1 MAPYID
7 FIIQFYHEIFVCSLY
22 NYLMFNLKYNF
33 LVIIQIIV
41 GILNSVLV
49 MKVFGVS
56 IYSDAYL
63 LAISIFSVFCLILLM
78 PIDQFMQF
86 YNELKVKSLKKSHD
100 FYNCALIF
108 SLFAGILFCL
118 FIHCGLDYII
128 KLFTLNLDIQRFEI
142 LKNLLTILTC
152 GLMFYPINGVN
163 ERLLNAEMRFSIPYM
178 LVIIPNLLVV
188 LVQILMI
195 FYHYTNIYYLAYAQ
209 ALGLFLVSLF
219 GSIYISKTLIR
230 FKFVGW
236 QDYMTR
242 FIKNS
247 MIMQFGNSFWSITIP
262 IIFNNFLVTFPQGY
276 VSYFYYARKILD
288 IANNFSIGPS
298 KNILRSKIS
307 KFVSKCDVD
316 SIKKVSKSFL
326 SWGGLVFLVTV
337 VIAYFVQGPIISL
350 ISGNKL
356 TKFDLKM
363 ISLLFLSL
371 SPWYFIIFLETPYV
385 CVNIQSK
392 KAKTV
397 LFINLSFLI
406 IFAFLLPL
414 FRNSL
419 GIYSLAVSLILA
431 QVTNLIS
438 HIHIANNIIDK
449 MDK

>member
-1 MAPYID
+1 
-7 FIIQFYHEIFVCSLY
+7 
-22 NYLMFNLKYNF
+22 MFNLKYNF

-41 GILNSVLV
+41 GILNSVLI
-49 MKVFGVS
+49 MRVFGVS
-56 IYSDAYL
+56 VYSDAYL

-86 YNELKVKSLKKSHD
+86 YNELKVTSLKKSHD

-108 SLFAGILFCL
+108 SLFAGIICCL
-118 FIHCGLDYII
+118 IFHLGLGLII
-128 KLFTLNLDIQRFEI
+128 KLFTLNIDSQRFEI
-142 LKNLLTILTC
+142 LKHLLTILTC
-152 GLMFYPINGVN
+152 GLVFYPVNGVN
-163 ERLLNAEMRFSIPYM
+163 ERLLNAEMRFSIPYI

-188 LVQILMI
+188 LAQIFMI
-195 FYHYTNIYYLAYAQ
+195 INHYTNIYYLAYAQ
-209 ALGLFLVSLF
+209 ALGLFFVSLF

-236 QDYMTR
+236 QDYMTK

-247 MIMQFGNSFWSITIP
+247 MIMQFGNSFWTITIP

-307 KFVSKCDVD
+307 KFVSKCDVE

-326 SWGGLVFLVTV
+326 LWGGLVFLVTV
-337 VIAYFVQGPIISL
+337 IIAYFVQGPIIAL
-350 ISGNKL
+350 ISANKL
-356 TKFDLKM
+356 TKLDLRM
-363 ISLLFLSL
+363 IALLFLSL

-406 IFAFLLPL
+406 IFASLLPI
-414 FRNSL
+414 FRQSF
-419 GIYSLAVSLILA
+419 GIYALAVSLVVAQILNFICHKVVA
-431 QVTNLIS
+431 NKALQQLLIINKEYS
-438 HIHIANNIIDK
+438 D
-449 MDK
+449 D

>member
-1 MAPYID
+1 
-7 FIIQFYHEIFVCSLY
+7 
-22 NYLMFNLKYNF
+22 MFNLKYNF

-41 GILNSVLV
+41 GILNSVLI
-49 MKVFGVS
+49 MRVFGVS
-56 IYSDAYL
+56 AYSDAYL

-100 FYNCALIF
+100 FYNCALVF
-108 SLFAGILFCL
+108 SFFAGIICCL
-118 FIHCGLDYII
+118 IFHFGLNIIIIFFILVFDFLC
-128 KLFTLNLDIQRFEI
+128 FEI
-142 LKNLLTILTC
+142 LMFLLSILTC
-152 GLMFYPINGVN
+152 GLVFYPINGVN

-188 LVQILMI
+188 LVQILMMI
-195 FYHYTNIYYLAYAQ
+195 NHYINIYYLAYAQ
-209 ALGLFLVSLF
+209 ALGLFFVSLF

-236 QDYMTR
+236 QDYMTK

-247 MIMQFGNSFWSITIP
+247 MIMQFGNSFWSMTIP
-262 IIFNNFLVTFPQGY
+262 VIFNNFLVTFPQGY

-307 KFVSKCDVD
+307 KFVSKSDVE

-326 SWGGLVFLVTV
+326 LWGGLVFLVTV
-337 VIAYFVQGPIISL
+337 VVAYFVQGPVITL
-350 ISGNKL
+350 ITSNKL
-356 TKFDLKM
+356 TPLDLKM

-385 CVNIQSK
+385 CVNVQSK

-406 IFAFLLPL
+406 IFASLLPL
-414 FRNSL
+414 FRQSI
-419 GIYSLAVSLILA
+419 GIYAIAVSLILA
-431 QVTNLIS
+431 QIINLIS
-438 HIHIANNIIDK
+438 HTYVANSIIDK

>member
-1 MAPYID
+1 
-7 FIIQFYHEIFVCSLY
+7 
-22 NYLMFNLKYNF
+22 MFNLKYNF

-41 GILNSVLV
+41 GILNSVLI
-49 MKVFGVS
+49 MRVFGVS
-56 IYSDAYL
+56 VYSDAYL
-63 LAISIFSVFCLILLM
+63 LAISIFSVICLILLM
-78 PIDQFMQF
+78 PVAQFMQF

-108 SLFAGILFCL
+108 SLFAGIICCL
-118 FIHCGLDYII
+118 IFHFGLGLII
-128 KLFTLNLDIQRFEI
+128 KLFTLNIDSQRFEI
-142 LKNLLTILTC
+142 LKHLLTILTC
-152 GLMFYPINGVN
+152 GLVFYPVNGVN
-163 ERLLNAEMRFSIPYM
+163 ERLLNAEMRFSIPYI

-188 LVQILMI
+188 LAQIFMI

-209 ALGLFLVSLF
+209 ALGLFFVSLF

-247 MIMQFGNSFWSITIP
+247 MIMQFGDSFWSMAIP
-262 IIFNNFLVTFPQGY
+262 VIFNNFLVAFPQGY

-307 KFVSKCDVD
+307 KFVSKYDVD
-316 SIKKVSKSFL
+316 AIKKVSKSFL
-326 SWGGLVFLVTV
+326 LWGGLVFLITI

-371 SPWYFIIFLETPYV
+371 SPWYFIIFLETPWV
-385 CVNIQSK
+385 SINIQSK
-392 KAKTV
+392 KAKTLLV
-397 LFINLSFLI
+397 INFTFLL
-406 IFAFLLPL
+406 IFASLLPI
-414 FRNSL
+414 FKYKF
-419 GIYSLAVSLILA
+419 GIYAISISLVFA
-431 QVTNLIS
+431 QITNLIAHTS
-438 HIHIANNIIDK
+438 VANRIINK
-449 MDK
+449 MTK